1 MNNKTPSLSIIMP
14 VYNVERYLREAVDS
28 VIAQTFTDWELIL
41 IDDGS
46 PDNCPAICDSYAAAD
61 PRIRVIHQANGGLSA
76 ARNSG
81 LEISE
86 GRVIGFVDSDDRID
100 SRMYEKMIAAMT
112 KHNAD
117 MVLCGY
123 CFEWRNRTKIKQP
136 MPCASVLSHDEA
148 MRELFEN
155 RAIESYSWDKIYR
168 REIISSLYPV
178 GRNYEDLA
186 VMHRWMNNT
195 SRLAVVDEPLYHYR
209 MRKSGFVYT
218 PSVQTRIDKLNAD
231 LERIKYY
238 HTLKISGLDWQKID
252 ASAVKSAVGCAKHI
266 ARYCSKKDAYAAF
279 KQIIAATTEFY
290 DRIKDTGVLNART
303 EKRYQRLL
311 SSPCLFRLSMRI
323 GIMFQPARLK
333 KAQGLFP

>member
-209 MRKSGFVYT
+209 MRKSGIVYT
-218 PSVQTRIDKLNAD
+218 PSVQTLSLI
-231 LERIKYY
+231 
-238 HTLKISGLDWQKID
+238 
-252 ASAVKSAVGCAKHI
+252 HI
-266 ARYCSKKDAYAAF
+266 
-279 KQIIAATTEFY
+279 
-290 DRIKDTGVLNART
+290 
-303 EKRYQRLL
+303 
-311 SSPCLFRLSMRI
+311 
-323 GIMFQPARLK
+323 
-333 KAQGLFP
+333 

>member
-123 CFEWRNRTKIKQP
+123 CFEWRNRTK
-136 MPCASVLSHDEA
+136 L
-148 MRELFEN
+148 N
-155 RAIESYSWDKIYR
+155 
-168 REIISSLYPV
+168 
-178 GRNYEDLA
+178 
-186 VMHRWMNNT
+186 
-195 SRLAVVDEPLYHYR
+195 SRCHAPL
-209 MRKSGFVYT
+209 
-218 PSVQTRIDKLNAD
+218 
-231 LERIKYY
+231 
-238 HTLKISGLDWQKID
+238 
-252 ASAVKSAVGCAKHI
+252 C
-266 ARYCSKKDAYAAF
+266 
-279 KQIIAATTEFY
+279 
-290 DRIKDTGVLNART
+290 
-303 EKRYQRLL
+303 
-311 SSPCLFRLSMRI
+311 
-323 GIMFQPARLK
+323 
-333 KAQGLFP
+333 